1 MLWRGPIGGRAV
13 PHLEQIILLF
23 GLRRCRLIGVLGLL

>member
-13 PHLEQIILLF
+13 PHLEQIISLYGF
-23 GLRRCRLIGVLGLL
+23 GRCRLIRVLGLL